1 MKNRDFQIY
10 RFPDGNHFEQLLD
23 ISTRLGAVFARRWM
37 GASNDPGRA
46 EISS

>member
-10 RFPDGNHFEQLLD
+10 GFPDGNHFEQVLD